1 MNKSKVIQIILLC
14 FALLIFT
21 FTYYTFFQ
29 NKSPTYSN
37 KLKGLD
43 LEEEKIVDLDTSSII
58 NNLSYKNVDYKGNI
72 FVINAE
78 TTKLFEDKKG
88 INYME
93 VVVTNILLIDGR
105 KIEIHSDNAIY
116 DNNNYNT
123 KFFDNVTIVENQ
135 NIITSD
141 NLDFFF
147 DENLVTIYNDVK
159 YKGYNKL
166 FVADK
171 VNINLLDQKIDIV
184 MNNKMDKVKINFNN

>member
-1 MNKSKVIQIILLC
+1 MSKSKVIQIILLC

-29 NKSPTYSN
+29 NNSPTYSN
-37 KLKGLD
+37 KLEELD
-43 LEEEKIVDLDTSSII
+43 LEKEKIVDLDTSSII

-78 TTKLFEDKKG
+78 TTKLFDDQKG
-88 INYME
+88 FNYME

-123 KFFDNVTIVENQ
+123 KFFGNVTIVENE

-147 DENLVTIYNDVK
+147 DEKLVTIYNDVK

-166 FVADK
+166 LVADK
-171 VNINLLDQKIDIV
+171 ININLLNQKIDIV
-184 MNNKMDKVKINFNN
+184 MNDKMDKVKINLKN

>member
-1 MNKSKVIQIILLC
+1 MSKSKVIQIILLC

-29 NKSPTYSN
+29 NNSPTYSN
-37 KLKGLD
+37 KLEELD
-43 LEEEKIVDLDTSSII
+43 LEKEKIVDLDTSSII

-78 TTKLFEDKKG
+78 TTKLFDDQKG
-88 INYME
+88 FNYME

-123 KFFDNVTIVENQ
+123 KFFGNVTIVENE

-147 DENLVTIYNDVK
+147 DEKLVTIYNDVK

-166 FVADK
+166 LVADK

-184 MNNKMDKVKINFNN
+184 MNDAMDKVKINLKN

>member
-1 MNKSKVIQIILLC
+1 MNKSKIIQIILLC

-37 KLKGLD
+37 KLEE
-43 LEEEKIVDLDTSSII
+43 LELGEEKIVDLDTSSII

-116 DNNNYNT
+116 DKNNYNT
-123 KFFDNVTIVENQ
+123 KFFGNVTIVENQ

-166 FVADK
+166 LVADK

-184 MNNKMDKVKINFNN
+184 MNDTMDKVKINLKN

>member
-29 NKSPTYSN
+29 NNSPTYSN
-37 KLKGLD
+37 KLEELD
-43 LEEEKIVDLDTSSII
+43 LEKEKIVDLDTSSII

-78 TTKLFEDKKG
+78 ITKLFEDKKG

-123 KFFDNVTIVENQ
+123 KFFGNVTIVENE

-147 DENLVTIYNDVK
+147 DEKLVTIYNDVK

-166 FVADK
+166 LVADK
-171 VNINLLDQKIDIV
+171 ININLLNQKIDIV
-184 MNNKMDKVKINFNN
+184 MNDKMDKVKINLKN